1 MHDNI
6 ELTILMP
13 CYNEE
18 LSIEF
23 CINEAMKVLIDN
35 SICGEVL
42 IADNGSIDNSVAI
55 AEKLGARVV
64 HVREK
69 GYGNALI
76 GGIRAARGKYVLMGD
91 CDGSYVFSDAP
102 RFIEKLRD
110 GNSLVIGNRFKGG
123 IEKGAMS
130 FSHKYLGVPV
140 LSLLGRLRYR
150 VKVGDFH
157 CGLRAFD
164 REKALS
170 LGLTCGGMEFATEII
185 AKFAKAKEPICEI
198 PTKLRLDLRDG
209 PPHLR
214 SIPDG
219 LRHLKFIFFGK

>member
-1 MHDNI
+1 MENNL

-18 LSIEF
+18 KSITF
-23 CINEAMKVLIDN
+23 CVDEAMQALADN
-35 SICGEVL
+35 NICGEVL
-42 IADNGSIDNSVAI
+42 IADNGSTDKSVTI
-55 AEKLGARVV
+55 AKSLGARVV
-64 HVREK
+64 HIEEK

-76 GGIRAARGKYVLMGD
+76 GGIKAAHGKYVLMGD
-91 CDGSYVFSDAP
+91 CDGSYIFADAP
-102 RFIEKLRD
+102 RFLEKLRE
-110 GNSLVIGNRFKGG
+110 NYSLVMGNRFKGG
-123 IEKGAMS
+123 IEKGAMP

-140 LSLLGRLRYR
+140 LSLLGRLRYK
-150 VKVGDFH
+150 VKIGDFH

-170 LGLTCGGMEFATEII
+170 LELKCSGMEFATEII

-198 PTKLRLDLRDG
+198 PTKLRPDHRNG
-209 PPHLR
+209 PTHLR